1 MGNADMN
8 DNHQT
13 FVVCEM
19 CKKRLIER
27 KQNGLWYF
35 CFGKGEAGSNKI
47 PVEMYIH
54 GSIKLKCLRRNCG
67 HWNVLNYFPQVFE
80 EVQSDSPKPQVV
92 QNNNKLRR
100 I

>member
-1 MGNADMN
+1 MTAFN
-8 DNHQT
+8 DNHPT
-13 FVVCEM
+13 FVLCEK

-35 CFGKGEAGSNKI
+35 CFGKAESGGEKI

-67 HWNVLNYFPQVFE
+67 HWNVLNYFPQVFDE
-80 EVQSDSPKPQVV
+80 QSDSPKPLVTPKT
-92 QNNNKLRR
+92 NPRR
-100 I
+100 N